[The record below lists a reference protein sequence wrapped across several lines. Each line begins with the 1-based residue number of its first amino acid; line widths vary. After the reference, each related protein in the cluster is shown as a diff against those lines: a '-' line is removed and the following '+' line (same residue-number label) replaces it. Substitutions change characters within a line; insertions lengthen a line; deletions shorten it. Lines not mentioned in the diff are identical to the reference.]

1 MSRKHLTVTSE
12 VLLALGDWQKG
23 LEQKNTRSV
32 GTPMSWNTFFLLITT
47 DCQHGAWT
55 CPTHYSRNRCRH
67 CLELMVYD

>member
-12 VLLALGDWQKG
+12 VLLALEDWKKG

-55 CPTHYSRNRCRH
+55 CPSHYNLQRCRL